1 MQTMYTTSN
10 SDLPYSP
17 DAESPIAQSLDF
29 LLNSPPAGERDLL
42 SLRDLDGLAEAHG
55 DLQNAPDAY
64 VVQPLT
70 EDGFAGSNDQSLQ
83 PIDAIAPL
91 YTVETPRSLPI
102 PEITPQS
109 DSVAIAINGE
119 YAPTGQAI
127 AGQNA
132 AFDLIG
138 LTQLRNDSRFS
149 GIDGS
154 GYTVA
159 VIDTGLDYTHPLL
172 KGNYVTGYNFV
183 DNTSEPTDYLRHG
196 THVSGIIGA
205 TDPKVGIAT
214 DVGLIGLQV
223 FGTRSLSYNPAIEK
237 ALQWVYANREKYNI
251 AAVNM
256 SIGGGN
262 YTSKAQVVGDLISD
276 DIQTLEKV
284 GIPVVTA
291 AGNGYQANQTQ
302 NLASPAI
309 QSTIAVGSVW
319 QDNKYASY
327 WWGAGAT
334 DYSTGADRITATS
347 QRMDVPNMFFAPGAL
362 INSTVPG
369 AKLEEFG
376 GTSMAAPMVSG
387 TIALMQEAATQYA
400 GRRLSITEILNI
412 LRSSAD
418 SIFDGDDEDNS
429 VASTK
434 TTYKRINVYNAIQ
447 TIYQQFNGSNNNSG
461 VETAPIKD
469 DSNPAL
475 DPNGTLKTA
484 TVGPSLNGEPVRVTY
499 GEIGKDGTSTIGSK
513 DVDLIKFSVLTAG
526 NVTLELLPD
535 YINRRDFDSL
545 LRVFNQQGNE
555 IGFDDNTGIDNFSKA
570 NLFLNPGTYYAGIS
584 GSGNR
589 NYNPQKAGSGS
600 NGTTG
605 TYALRL
611 SLSPSSG
618 GNATSL
624 TTTEEAIAITDP
636 IVGTDLGDTL
646 VGSKNAD
653 TLSGRGGNDV
663 LKGSGGNDTLN
674 GDLGDDVL
682 KGSGG
687 NDTLDGGNGNDRL
700 LGSRGN
706 DILRGGSGRNLLVG
720 DAGRDRFV
728 LAPSGRQTVRDF
740 EAGTDQLQLE
750 GGLSMGS
757 LSFRTRSDRTLVKAF
772 GETIAVFLNVTP
784 ADLGA

>member
-1 MQTMYTTSN
+1 
-10 SDLPYSP
+10 
-17 DAESPIAQSLDF
+17 
-29 LLNSPPAGERDLL
+29 
-42 SLRDLDGLAEAHG
+42 
-55 DLQNAPDAY
+55 
-64 VVQPLT
+64 
-70 EDGFAGSNDQSLQ
+70 
-83 PIDAIAPL
+83 
-91 YTVETPRSLPI
+91 
-102 PEITPQS
+102 
-109 DSVAIAINGE
+109 
-119 YAPTGQAI
+119 
-127 AGQNA
+127 
-132 AFDLIG
+132 
-138 LTQLRNDSRFS
+138 
-149 GIDGS
+149 
-154 GYTVA
+154 
-159 VIDTGLDYTHPLL
+159 
-172 KGNYVTGYNFV
+172 
-183 DNTSEPTDYLRHG
+183 
-196 THVSGIIGA
+196 
-205 TDPKVGIAT
+205 
-214 DVGLIGLQV
+214 
-223 FGTRSLSYNPAIEK
+223 
-237 ALQWVYANREKYNI
+237 
-251 AAVNM
+251 
-256 SIGGGN
+256 
-262 YTSKAQVVGDLISD
+262 
-276 DIQTLEKV
+276 
-284 GIPVVTA
+284 
-291 AGNGYQANQTQ
+291 
-302 NLASPAI
+302 
-309 QSTIAVGSVW
+309 
-319 QDNKYASY
+319 
-327 WWGAGAT
+327 
-334 DYSTGADRITATS
+334 
-347 QRMDVPNMFFAPGAL
+347 
-362 INSTVPG
+362 
-369 AKLEEFG
+369 
-376 GTSMAAPMVSG
+376 MAAPMVSG

-461 VETAPIKD
+461 VETAPTKD